1 MALQPKELHSER
13 LWKSII
19 PAALHI
25 SRSRELY
32 RLGRDDPPAG
42 TRARATSTHYTRY
55 TQNDVSPTSLTCL
68 SNA

>member
-19 PAALHI
+19 LAALHI
-25 SRSRELY
+25 SRSGELY

-42 TRARATSTHYTRY
+42 TRAKGYDYTLHSIH
-55 TQNDVSPTSLTCL
+55 TE
-68 SNA
+68 